1 MFNDIVRQRI
11 TERSSYEERRSA
23 EILSELGQRRMEAL
37 NLYEPQPFQEKFHSC
52 RTREV
57 ALIAGNQC
65 GKSLAGAIEVA
76 RCATNSDPHD
86 KYPDSGLI
94 VCVGLDEKHI
104 TRIYDYLFRGGE
116 FKMIWDD
123 NVGDYGDYRVFD
135 PVKDEGREEEA
146 KGVPPLIPP
155 RFVKHVAWISKKER
169 TFSKVVLHNGWEI
182 RAYGSRGEPAAGF
195 KADLVWID
203 EDIVVQSWYDE
214 MLARLS
220 MQKKGRLIW
229 TAIPLSK
236 NDAMV
241 NLIRRAEEEA
251 ENADPEPS
259 AEVFRA
265 TIWDNKYMPPEQIE
279 KNVKAWKSM
288 GEDVYLQRAKG
299 IMSMDARQ
307 MYPAFNR
314 IVHSLPKDG
323 IQEVLKILRNRGWQP
338 PEDWCRYTS
347 TDPGH
352 SICAVSFFAIP
363 PPHIYGRFVI
373 QYDELY
379 IRMCNAMMYG
389 EQMFNKVGRVG
400 VQAHIIDEHMGRQ
413 TQMGSGITVKKHYSD
428 ALRHH
433 NVKSYGTGYDFI
445 AGCDDVMARC
455 TAVREW
461 LTIRGDSGLPTY
473 MVVGGNCPNTLREFQ
488 NYNKK
493 VRNVSGTIVIEDRPE
508 PKNNHLMNTIEYAAA
523 HALPW
528 IAPPAPEKSKS
539 PFQKWQDRKNLER
552 ANRGNKGP
560 LAKMFEETDHV
571 TLGPRGA

>member
-1 MFNDIVRQRI
+1 MFNDIVRNQI

-23 EILSELGQRRMEAL
+23 EILAELGKRRCEAL
-37 NLYEPQPFQEKFHSC
+37 NLYEPQPFQQRFHEC
-52 RTREV
+52 LTREV

-76 RCATNSDPHD
+76 RCATNSDPYN

-123 NVGDYGDYRVFD
+123 KIGDYGDWRVFD
-135 PVKDEGREEEA
+135 PVGDEGYEDDA
-146 KGVPPLIPP
+146 KPVPPLIPS

-195 KADLVWID
+195 KADLIWFD
-203 EDIVVQSWYDE
+203 EDIIVQSWYDE

-241 NLIRRAEEEA
+241 NLIRRAEDE
-251 ENADPEPS
+251 ENAGDPKPS
-259 AEVFRA
+259 AQVFRA
-265 TIWDNKYMPPEQIE
+265 TVWDNKYMPPEQIE
-279 KNVKAWKSM
+279 KNVKAWKAM
-288 GEDVYLQRAKG
+288 GDEVFLQRAKG

-307 MYPAFNR
+307 MYPAFNKV
-314 IVHSLPKDG
+314 VHGLPKDG
-323 IQEVLKILRNRGWQP
+323 PQKILEVLKKRGWQP
-338 PEDWCRYTS
+338 PESWCRYTS

-352 SICAVSFFAIP
+352 AICAVALIAVP
-363 PPHIYGRFVI
+363 PPHIYGRYVI

-379 IRMCNAMMYG
+379 IRMCNAHMYG

-428 ALRHH
+428 ALRQYG
-433 NVKSYGTGYDFI
+433 VRSYGTGVDFI
-445 AGCDDVMARC
+445 AGSDDVQARC
-455 TAVREW
+455 TAVRE
-461 LTIRGDSGLPTY
+461 LLSIRAEVGQPTY
-473 MVVGGNCPNTLREFQ
+473 LVVAPNCPNTIREFQ
-488 NYNKK
+488 GYNKK
-493 VRNVSGTIVIEDRPE
+493 VRNVSGTMIIEDKPE
-508 PKNNHLMNTIEYAAA
+508 PKNNHLMNAIEYAAA
-523 HALPW
+523 YGCPY
-528 IAPPAPEKSKS
+528 IAPPAPEKPKT
-539 PFQKWQDRKNLER
+539 PHQRWKDRKDLER
-552 ANRGNKGP
+552 KNRGNNGP
-560 LAKMFEETDHV
+560 LAKLMEDDHI